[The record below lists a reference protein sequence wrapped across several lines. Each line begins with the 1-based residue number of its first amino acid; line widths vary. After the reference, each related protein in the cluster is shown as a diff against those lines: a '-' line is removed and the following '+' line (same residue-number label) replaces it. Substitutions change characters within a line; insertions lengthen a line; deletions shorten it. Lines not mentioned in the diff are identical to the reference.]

1 MSSPKARPW
10 LSNTDRLAA
19 LGDWVHAYDTR
30 QAHSAIG
37 GYPPIAR
44 LVLQRQLI
52 CPVVAHRGA
61 DSGSRGP
68 VAGVRVAMSTN
79 A

>member
-19 LGDWVHAYDTR
+19 LDDWVHAYNTR

-44 LVLQRQLI
+44 L
-52 CPVVAHRGA
+52 
-61 DSGSRGP
+61 
-68 VAGVRVAMSTN
+68 AG
-79 A
+79 